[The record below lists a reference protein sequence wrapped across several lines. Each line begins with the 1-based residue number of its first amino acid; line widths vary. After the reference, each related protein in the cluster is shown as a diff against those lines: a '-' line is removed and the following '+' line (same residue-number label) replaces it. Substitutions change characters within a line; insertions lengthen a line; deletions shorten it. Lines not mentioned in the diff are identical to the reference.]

1 MRGFHGN
8 IRGESSRRDL
18 DRIGQSEFSQKWK
31 FRRRQAKI
39 CGGKKLRIGKKCEL
53 FRFSTELSN
62 RYGPETAS
70 DQKKRKDS
78 LLKRQAKSPI
88 PKESNEARNGH
99 GPVWVITNCALD
111 QREKTIFSPNLAAA
125 TGPLA
130 SGSDCKCFGGA
141 TGCVCLI
148 GLCAKLFGSK
158 ARHFWRSFPHILKN
172 DEKRWRTCFEEDQL
186 HDLRSVGVES
196 LETLPKDAEV
206 QTLKTLE
213 DARRRSKA
221 ALRTVWS
228 RQTTRRTTGQA
239 EGRTDANSRS
249 SSRSRIGDE

>member
-1 MRGFHGN
+1 MRGFHRN

-130 SGSDCKCFGGA
+130 SGSDCECFGRGY
-141 TGCVCLI
+141 
-148 GLCAKLFGSK
+148 GLCVPYWVMCQTVWVQSPTLLAIVPTHSK
-158 ARHFWRSFPHILKN
+158 
-172 DEKRWRTCFEEDQL
+172 KRWKKMKNL
-186 HDLRSVGVES
+186 LRRRPITRFTIRRCRKSRNASERCWS
-196 LETLPKDAEV
+196 SNF
-206 QTLKTLE
+206 E
-213 DARRRSKA
+213 DARRRSKTLESSLA
-221 ALRTVWS
+221 NGLK
-228 RQTTRRTTGQA
+228 QA
-239 EGRTDANSRS
+239 NDQANHRAS
-249 SSRSRIGDE
+249 GGANGC